1 MNIKTVIV
9 EDDPLARKRIE
20 SLLKQ
25 DPEIEIAGC
34 CRDGE
39 SAVAAIIRQKPD
51 LVFLDIQL
59 PKMDGFDVLKSIDPK
74 HLPQIIFSTAFDQYA
89 LKAFDHHAVDFL
101 LKPFDDQRFHRAL
114 TTAKE
119 RILRNDSETA
129 SPSVQALLAYL
140 NREEVFLKRILIKT
154 DNRIRIIPVE
164 DIQWFEADGYNIK
177 IFAKTES
184 FKQRIT
190 MKEIEQKLDPRIFL
204 RIHRSYIINMDC
216 IQEIQ
221 EWFKGDYLVILKSGK
236 KLTISKNY
244 YRKVI
249 SRLRQS

>member
-1 MNIKTVIV
+1 MNMKTLII

-39 SAVAAIIRQKPD
+39 AAVAAISREKPD

-59 PKMDGFDVLKSIDPK
+59 PKMDGFEVLKAIDPK

-89 LKAFDHHAVDFL
+89 LKAFDHHAIDFL
-101 LKPFDDQRFHRAL
+101 LKPYDDQRFYNAL
-114 TTAKE
+114 DTAKE
-119 RILRNDSETA
+119 RIRGNDSENI
-129 SPSVQALLAYL
+129 SPRIQALLTSL

-164 DIQWFEADGYNIK
+164 DIQCFEADGYNIK
-177 IFAKTES
+177 IFDKTES

-190 MKEIEQKLDPRIFL
+190 MKEIEQKLDPIKFL
-204 RIHRSYIINMDC
+204 RIHRSYIINMDY
-216 IQEIQ
+216 IKEIQ

-236 KLTISKNY
+236 KLTISKSY
-244 YRKVI
+244 YGKVI
-249 SRLRQS
+249 NRLRQ

>member
-1 MNIKTVIV
+1 MKIKTLIV

-25 DPEIEIAGC
+25 DPEMEIAGC

-39 SAVAAIIRQKPD
+39 AAVTAITSQKPD

-59 PKMDGFDVLKSIDPK
+59 PKMDGFEVLQSIDPK
-74 HLPQIIFSTAFDQYA
+74 HLPQIIFATAFDQYA
-89 LKAFDHHAVDFL
+89 LKAFDHHAIDFL
-101 LKPFDDQRFHRAL
+101 LKPYDDQRFYQAL
-114 TTAKE
+114 AAAKE
-119 RILRNDSETA
+119 RILRDGGENISDR
-129 SPSVQALLAYL
+129 VQALLAYL

-154 DNRIRIIPVE
+154 ENRIRIIPVE
-164 DIQWFEADGYNIK
+164 DIQCFEADGYNIK
-177 IFAKTES
+177 IFDKTES

-204 RIHRSYIINMDC
+204 RIHRSYIINMDF
-216 IQEIQ
+216 IKEIQ

-249 SRLRQS
+249 SRLRQ